1 MFTTG
6 EPRIAGSSKRRTA
19 SAALSAREMEIVGHI
34 SHGLSNKEIARA
46 LRLAPETVKWHLK
59 NIYEKL
65 DVGSRIE
72 AVQSALG
79 ITHDGDM
86 SV

>member
-1 MFTTG
+1 
-6 EPRIAGSSKRRTA
+6 
-19 SAALSAREMEIVGHI
+19 
-34 SHGLSNKEIARA
+34 
-46 LRLAPETVKWHLK
+46 LK

-79 ITHDGDM
+79 IAQDGDM